1 MAKRRNGRKRVARAL
16 AQARAALGARGA
28 LRLSKKGA
36 SRIVADCRK
45 AMFERAGSD
54 GQLRSLVAGRL
65 ATEAVLKALKAADG
79 LEAGRVGTTDIVLV
93 DGVAMRV
100 HAVCNQ
106 GVYVLAEPKNKV
118 PADAVIAV
126 RVEFDKDGADLRKVR
141 LSFLGCRAWD
151 EVARPDRLVPAGEPI
166 PLPPTSRY
174 PRGGRFAVSRDCYA
188 VRTEVFAA

>member
-1 MAKRRNGRKRVARAL
+1 MAKKRNGRKRVAEAL
-16 AQARAALGARGA
+16 TQVRMALGAQGA
-28 LRLSKKGA
+28 LRQGKRDA
-36 SRIVADCRK
+36 ARVVADCRK
-45 AMFERAGSD
+45 AMFERAGD
-54 GQLRSLVAGRL
+54 KGHLRSLVAGRL
-65 ATEAVLKALKAADG
+65 ATEAVLGALEAAG
-79 LEAGRVGTTDIVLV
+79 LEVSRVGTTDIVLV